1 MGNISSK
8 KTEQKAITKLNEL
21 IDNIDC
27 ADGHIQSNDK
37 TISWDGT
44 IDFYSGNI
52 DKKDNYQF
60 SVDIQVK
67 GRTSPKKKL
76 GDKAFFNLE
85 VTDLKNYLKKD
96 GTILILVEFLKD
108 KDDFKIY
115 YSSLLPYDIVKELT
129 PIKDTNI
136 SKTKIKMREI
146 KNSNHLEK
154 ICRDFQLNKNVQKRM
169 NSEDLLKGIQ
179 EVNSGVVT
187 KFNVWEKDLKNF
199 APESLVGTDQY
210 VYTYNKDNQPVAVD
224 YVKIFNMSKQVNAV
238 IATLDKQ
245 ISYDDLT
252 YSKVID
258 DEFYKFGKAFSIN
271 PKKKTF
277 NIKITGT
284 LNERIKQLSFYK
296 QIVIDKKFLIGEKEF
311 ILDNNIKDIKTFD
324 ELFIQYSE
332 MKQLLL
338 KHNIFKDVNLDL
350 WEDNDFYNFNVWMN
364 AIENH
369 KKIKLKSKICLL
381 GSKEIGDLKI
391 SIITMKDEEDN
402 HIVESIW
409 NNGNYDRFHFK
420 LVNGD
425 IEVYNNNIFLN
436 LNDNAYLADDINF
449 DEMKNVFKEY
459 SFKDEEYNLLNLQVL
474 EIIKAFDICNNE
486 KLLEYADYLINI
498 LLEKDK
504 NFYEIYYINY
514 CQILKRM
521 NRLNESNM
529 FELIKIR
536 DNTTNE
542 EIKICCN
549 LLLDNKIEANILIK
563 KLNTDSLKILK
574 SYPISKYL

>member
-1 MGNISSK
+1 
-8 KTEQKAITKLNEL
+8 
-21 IDNIDC
+21 
-27 ADGHIQSNDK
+27 
-37 TISWDGT
+37 
-44 IDFYSGNI
+44 
-52 DKKDNYQF
+52 
-60 SVDIQVK
+60 
-67 GRTSPKKKL
+67 
-76 GDKAFFNLE
+76 
-85 VTDLKNYLKKD
+85 
-96 GTILILVEFLKD
+96 
-108 KDDFKIY
+108 
-115 YSSLLPYDIVKELT
+115 
-129 PIKDTNI
+129 
-136 SKTKIKMREI
+136 
-146 KNSNHLEK
+146 
-154 ICRDFQLNKNVQKRM
+154 
-169 NSEDLLKGIQ
+169 
-179 EVNSGVVT
+179 
-187 KFNVWEKDLKNF
+187 
-199 APESLVGTDQY
+199 
-210 VYTYNKDNQPVAVD
+210 
-224 YVKIFNMSKQVNAV
+224 
-238 IATLDKQ
+238 
-245 ISYDDLT
+245 
-252 YSKVID
+252 
-258 DEFYKFGKAFSIN
+258 
-271 PKKKTF
+271 
-277 NIKITGT
+277 
-284 LNERIKQLSFYK
+284 
-296 QIVIDKKFLIGEKEF
+296 
-311 ILDNNIKDIKTFD
+311 
-324 ELFIQYSE
+324 
-332 MKQLLL
+332 
-338 KHNIFKDVNLDL
+338 
-350 WEDNDFYNFNVWMN
+350 
-364 AIENH
+364 
-369 KKIKLKSKICLL
+369 
-381 GSKEIGDLKI
+381 
-391 SIITMKDEEDN
+391 MKDEEDN

>member
-8 KTEQKAITKLNEL
+8 KTEQKAITKINEL

-44 IDFYSGNI
+44 IDFYSSNI

-67 GRTSPKKKL
+67 GRTSLKKKL

-311 ILDNNIKDIKTFD
+311 ILDNNIKDIKIFD

-369 KKIKLKSKICLL
+369 KKIKLKSKMCLL

-391 SIITMKDEEDN
+391 SIITMKDKEDN

-521 NRLNESNM
+521 NKLNESNM